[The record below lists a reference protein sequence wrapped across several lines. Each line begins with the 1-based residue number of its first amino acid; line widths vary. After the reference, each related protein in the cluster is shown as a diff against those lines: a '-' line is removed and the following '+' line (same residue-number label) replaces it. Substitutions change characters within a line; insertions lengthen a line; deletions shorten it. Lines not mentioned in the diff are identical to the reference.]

1 MASETT
7 GVSAL
12 AERYAAAL
20 FEIAE
25 ERRLLDEVAAD
36 LRQLRAMLAASVDL
50 MRLLRSPV
58 MSRVEQGR
66 AIAALA

>member
-12 AERYAAAL
+12 AERYAVAL

-25 ERRLLDEVAAD
+25 ERRMLDEVALD
-36 LRQLRAMLAASVDL
+36 LRQLRAMLMASVVRT
-50 MRLLRSPV
+50 MTRLGK
-58 MSRVEQGR
+58 SRIQG
-66 AIAALA
+66 ALDM